1 MLSAEERMPAEM
13 IAWLNLAVLIAS
25 TLLFLYFYSR
35 SAGPAALEK
44 KIGER
49 AYRRCAW
56 YRVIASVFMTIAT
69 ANYVVYVFYPLP
81 IPLPHTFPW
90 DWWVSALIAVFIA
103 IPGGY
108 LWFRGMKDA
117 GKETMIPEKEHT
129 LYGGIYRYIR
139 HPQALGEVTF
149 WWVIAFL
156 LHSPFLVLFSF
167 VWLPIF
173 AIACWAEERDLVIRY
188 GQAYEE
194 YRRNTG
200 FVIPKRQTTSNQ

>member
-1 MLSAEERMPAEM
+1 
-13 IAWLNLAVLIAS
+13 
-25 TLLFLYFYSR
+25 
-35 SAGPAALEK
+35 
-44 KIGER
+44 
-49 AYRRCAW
+49 
-56 YRVIASVFMTIAT
+56 
-69 ANYVVYVFYPLP
+69 
-81 IPLPHTFPW
+81 
-90 DWWVSALIAVFIA
+90 
-103 IPGGY
+103 
-108 LWFRGMKDA
+108 MKDA